1 MNKIDRRSSR
11 GKRPEYDLDSLL
23 HPAQAFEHPRQVVS
37 DPDLTHNEKRAILA
51 SWASDACAIEAA
63 PALRKTPGTGNLV
76 RIDDIMDALR
86 ALDQQAIDSY
96 QPPPHYRRVLEN
108 RIPGVFGRNSRTGD
122 HSRSIN

>member
-51 SWASDACAIEAA
+51 S
-63 PALRKTPGTGNLV
+63 
-76 RIDDIMDALR
+76 
-86 ALDQQAIDSY
+86 
-96 QPPPHYRRVLEN
+96 
-108 RIPGVFGRNSRTGD
+108 
-122 HSRSIN
+122 